1 MFRLAVYNRAV
12 FESVNMKI
20 SKLLELSL
28 SEKNQ
33 TTLIHNFGDAYLLK
47 HNAIFRTIRE
57 HSIQSGFSFSST
69 YNENYSSLSLS
80 QLDQILIKKI
90 IPFYNNISVL
100 TEIEQKIPQT
110 TVWDEVCDNLKK
122 NYLFH
127 ESCHAVARSC
137 AEIFIDK
144 KTSTNGQIL
153 KILIEES
160 FANSCELLANKDV
173 NDSAHRIFF
182 ETNSYIV
189 VYESRDLI
197 NKLIKELGFEFIFK
211 FVLLSYL
218 HSNFLCKQIDDKA
231 WTRVLNFISLNSNN
245 LTTDELPAEL
255 VKKNYKTLKAL
266 SRISF
271 DLNPRFRLVTS
282 HFYLRLMGF
291 KNSNRLNYD
300 FMDVIESDLS
310 FQKLISDLYRKLL

>member
-1 MFRLAVYNRAV
+1 
-12 FESVNMKI
+12 MKI

-57 HSIQSGFSFSST
+57 KSVQSGFSFSST

-80 QLDQILIKKI
+80 QLDQILIKKT
-90 IPFYNNISVL
+90 IPFYNNVSVL

-110 TVWDEVCDNLKK
+110 TAWDEVCDNLKK

-137 AEIFIDK
+137 TDILIDK

-173 NDSAHRIFF
+173 NDTAHRIFF
-182 ETNSYIV
+182 ETNSYII

-197 NKLIKELGFEFIFK
+197 NKLIKEMEFEFIFK
-211 FVLLSYL
+211 FVLFSYL

-231 WTRVLNFISLNSNN
+231 WTRILNFISLNSN
-245 LTTDELPAEL
+245 LDKLPAEL
-255 VKKNYKTLKAL
+255 IKKNYKILKAL

-282 HFYLRLMGF
+282 HFYLCLMGF
-291 KNSNRLNYD
+291 NNPNRLNYD
-300 FMDVIESDLS
+300 FMAVIESDPS
-310 FQKLISDLYRKLL
+310 FQKLISDLYRNLL